1 MAGKA
6 TTCIFCTYRL
16 FALVAKALHTRGTGD
31 FELISI
37 IDKPKGALR
46 KKEGEEK
53 RGGWVKSSVEK

>member
-1 MAGKA
+1 M
-6 TTCIFCTYRL
+6 
-16 FALVAKALHTRGTGD
+16 VAKALHTRGTGD
-31 FELISI
+31 FALVSI